1 GMEVELPSN
10 KIDTLRKMEDIKAVH
25 KNKIVH
31 ANLDTSVPLIR
42 APETWEEE
50 DEDGLQVTG
59 KGVTVG
65 VVGTG
70 IDYTHPD
77 LGNGIGKDYKVL
89 GGYNYIDDSSDPMD
103 DHGHGTHVAGIVAA
117 DGEVTGVAPDA
128 SLVAYKVL
136 DNQGKGEISGIL
148 EALEDIASPDN
159 EYGIDVIN
167 MSLGVAGDENSPL
180 SAAAS
185 AVVQTGISVVVSAGN
200 DGPGGQTIT
209 APGSAEDV
217 ITVGAST

>member
-1 GMEVELPSN
+1 DTLSKQDVNSINELTKKRIQNHEQVIDSLNEKGIEAIKKKDYTLVYHGMEVELPSN

-65 VVGTG
+65 VVDTG

-148 EALEDIASPDN
+148 EAL
-159 EYGIDVIN
+159 
-167 MSLGVAGDENSPL
+167 
-180 SAAAS
+180 
-185 AVVQTGISVVVSAGN
+185 
-200 DGPGGQTIT
+200 
-209 APGSAEDV
+209 
-217 ITVGAST
+217 